1 MWFVAVSDNICCTW
15 CNESCSPHVCVGD
28 DGPRCTRSGLAA
40 SQVPGCRCCGGSPHS
55 DASARPNEVNQ
66 HAFRLWRSDTASDL
80 LGVQLFSMSGSAKG
94 VVTFRQLV
102 LPPQESE
109 RACRYSWVEQCSGWG
124 VVRRWAELRTHEVTD
139 AVIWCFVTSRECWC
153 GGRTRS
159 PRTTHTND
167 RRTTKVVAGENQMVR
182 SLGRIAGRYPP
193 AVAAHRASGSRGVR
207 SRTWR
212 PVPRTSW
219 R

>member
-1 MWFVAVSDNICCTW
+1 MHSA
-15 CNESCSPHVCVGD
+15 
-28 DGPRCTRSGLAA
+28 SGGAT
-40 SQVPGCRCCGGSPHS
+40 Q
-55 DASARPNEVNQ
+55 
-66 HAFRLWRSDTASDL
+66 
-80 LGVQLFSMSGSAKG
+80 
-94 VVTFRQLV
+94 
-102 LPPQESE
+102 SE

-219 R
+219 RRDIASACLGADLALLNWSRCCWSWWRRARTVPVTQCLRTRFHLLPPRWRRRRPRQRRR